1 MYMGKKTRLVRCNIS
16 STSDFFTLKIWFLDI
31 GKSKVCSVG
40 MVYFLASKITAFVDN
55 ELKEVP
61 AAEPSQ
67 RLAYLLRI
75 PPFVDS

>member
-1 MYMGKKTRLVRCNIS
+1 MGKKTRLVRCNNYVAHPI
-16 STSDFFTLKIWFLDI
+16 FFTLKIWFLDI
-31 GKSKVCSVG
+31 GRSKVCSVG
-40 MVYFLASKITAFVDN
+40 MVYFSVSKIIDNDN

-67 RLAYLLRI
+67 RAAYLPRI